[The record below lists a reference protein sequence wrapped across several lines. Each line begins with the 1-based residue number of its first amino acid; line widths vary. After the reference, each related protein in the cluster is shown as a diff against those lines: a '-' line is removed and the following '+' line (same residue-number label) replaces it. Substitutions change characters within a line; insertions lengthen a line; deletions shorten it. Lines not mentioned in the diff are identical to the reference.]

1 MKLNTLIPELT
12 VLNID
17 VSLNF
22 YTKILGFKIEYFREE
37 DKFAFISLN
46 GAQMMLEEY
55 NDDLWNT
62 GSLEYPFGRGIN
74 FSIEVPDINP
84 ILENLKNNNINLKLD
99 VEEKWYRKDT
109 KLLGEKHFLVMDP
122 DGYLLRFL
130 ESLGEK

>member
-55 NDDLWNT
+55 NNELWST

-99 VEEKWYRKDT
+99 VEEKWYRKGT
-109 KLLGEKHFLVMDP
+109 KLLGEKHFLVMDT

-130 ESLGEK
+130 EDLGEK

>member
-1 MKLNTLIPELT
+1 MKLNSLIPELT
-12 VLNID
+12 VSNIES
-17 VSLNF
+17 SLNF
-22 YTKILGFKIEYFREE
+22 YEKILGFKIEYFRGE

-55 NDDLWNT
+55 NDELWST

-74 FSIEVPDINP
+74 FSIEVPEINP

-99 VEEKWYRKDT
+99 VEEKWYRKDS